1 MTSAAAT
8 FNLLQSAKIRFAC
21 AAAVFI
27 ISIALYARTLA
38 PAVTLVDSGELIV
51 AVRTLGVAH
60 PPGFPLYIL
69 LAHLAT
75 LFPIAS
81 VAVRVNFASALFAA
95 LAASMLTLVVA
106 EVSLIAARVHS
117 QKSRAQKKAA
127 RNRRARKS
135 APKHDSPGPPEV
147 SGYIRW
153 VIALGPCLV
162 AGLLFAFSRTLWA
175 YATITEVYTLN
186 ALLLLTIFFLMFRWR
201 RSVIEQ
207 RARSSEADH
216 RRAGAEATGRRDDA
230 AENLNGSAN
239 LIGPANLNGS
249 AKELTRQ
256 RTRFALA
263 GRYGLLYAASF
274 VFGLALGVHHAT
286 IGVNILALAALVY
299 FTDGGN
305 FFLSKRLLYAAM
317 FALAGLSVYIFLPLA
332 ASRSPLMNWGD
343 PRTLERFWWHV
354 TGRQYQVFLSPSFN
368 TMAGQL
374 GSFFKLAAREFNP
387 WWLPFGMALAIA
399 GFSALFRRD
408 QKTLWF
414 LILVIIGD
422 LAYALNYEIAQD
434 KDAYYLPTFIA
445 LSIAAGVGAEWLI
458 RFVRSTRLPIN
469 ISQSLASFLIVVIPL
484 TALAS
489 NLPYNNRSH
498 YYVAQDYVDTILS
511 TIEPNGMLLT
521 LDWQVYSPMFYLQ
534 KIENRRPDVVSIDLL
549 QLRRSWYYDYLE
561 HAYPEMMEKSRDKV
575 EAFLEDLRHW
585 EKDAEVFQRDLML
598 NQRISARFYEMIL
611 DFVSNH
617 IQSAPVYVTEDVAT
631 NSQGED
637 SDLTKSL
644 SSKYGPFIPQ
654 GLVFQLSTDRQFH
667 EPARPQLLARGLFD
681 NTMKFEDDDVVTVNV
696 RPVYL
701 RMLVNRGRYLAV
713 YGRHE
718 QAIEAFKQALA
729 LDPGFK
735 YAQQSI
741 DESAQ
746 ALRRGESSKPQ

>member
-8 FNLLQSAKIRFAC
+8 FNPLRPAKVRLAC
-21 AAAVFI
+21 AAVVFI

-60 PPGFPLYIL
+60 PPGFPLYVL
-69 LAHLAT
+69 LAHIAT

-106 EVSLIAARVHS
+106 EVLLVAAHVHS
-117 QKSRAQKKAA
+117 QEKRARKKAT
-127 RNRRARKS
+127 RNRREKKS
-135 APKHDSPGPPEV
+135 APKRSPPESAEG
-147 SGYIRW
+147 SGYFRW
-153 VIALGPCLV
+153 VNALAPCLV

-186 ALLLLTIFFLMFRWR
+186 ALLLLIVFFLMFRWR
-201 RSVIEQ
+201 RGVIEQ
-207 RARSSEADH
+207 HARFSETDPPRTDAQASA
-216 RRAGAEATGRRDDA
+216 RRGDTSME
-230 AENLNGSAN
+230 LS
-239 LIGPANLNGS
+239 GPAFEQPRRRSRLS
-249 AKELTRQ
+249 
-256 RTRFALA
+256 LA

-274 VFGLALGVHHAT
+274 VFGLALCVHHAT

-299 FTDGGN
+299 FTDGAR
-305 FFLSKRLLYAAM
+305 FFSSKRLLYAGI

-332 ASRSPLMNWGD
+332 ASRSPIMNWGD

-374 GSFFKLAAREFNP
+374 GPFFKLAAREFNP
-387 WWLPFGMALAIA
+387 WWLPLGIGLAVA
-399 GFSALFRRD
+399 GFCALIRRD
-408 QKTLWF
+408 KKTLWF
-414 LILVIIGD
+414 LTLVIIGD

-458 RFVRSTRLPIN
+458 RFAVSIRLPIN
-469 ISQSLASFLIVVIPL
+469 VAQTLASCLIVVIPS
-484 TALAS
+484 TALLS

-498 YYVAQDYVDTILS
+498 YYVAQDYVDNILS
-511 TIEPNGMLLT
+511 TIEPDGMLLT

-534 KIENRRPDVVSIDLL
+534 KIEDRRPDVVAIDIL

-561 HAYPEMMEKSRDKV
+561 RAYPEMMIKARDKV
-575 EAFLEDLRHW
+575 EAFLEDLRQW
-585 EKDAEVFQRDLML
+585 EEEGEAYQRDLTL
-598 NQRISARFYEMIL
+598 NQRINTRFYEMIL
-611 DFVSNH
+611 AFISNH

-631 NSQGED
+631 NTQGQD
-637 SDLTKSL
+637 SELTKSL
-644 SSKYGPFIPQ
+644 SSTYGPFIPQ
-654 GLVFQLSTDRQFH
+654 GLIFQLPTSRQFH
-667 EPARPQLLARGLFD
+667 EPARPQLLTRGLFD
-681 NTMKFEDDDVVTVNV
+681 NTIKFEADDVVTINV

-701 RMLVNRGRYLAV
+701 RMLVNRGRYLAA

-718 QAIEAFKQALA
+718 EAIEAFKQALA
-729 LDPGFK
+729 FDPDFK
-735 YAQQSI
+735 YAQQSM
-741 DESAQ
+741 DESAG
-746 ALRRGESSKPQ
+746 ALRKGESNRAQ